1 MDKDELELW
10 IDQIQLACK
19 ITEREKDIRKIALA
33 KSAGDVTV
41 CLNSIDPNAT
51 WSLHKA
57 ELRRCFGDNKTRVH
71 SATQLNTFRM
81 QKDTESLRVYIGL
94 FADKHYKATN
104 RLASQDFELPT
115 KVNFL
120 GKLTNAQIR
129 NKVTQSKEFQDF
141 DKFSLQDCFRAAL
154 EQEGI
159 GMVSEAVNMTA
170 TTTPKIM
177 AIYQEQHET
186 ECGHQH
192 QINEVTSADDN
203 GRARNNNC
211 WKCGDT
217 GHFARECP
225 RNTPEGNQPKPN
237 PVAANAEINIPWTL
251 PIRQNLMTDMMK
263 RAINSEVGRRTAQAK
278 YKRLKNKVQQITTAS
293 STPTTSK
300 QKFAKTTNSTNKH
313 TTSARPVTVAS
324 KANTKTTKAT
334 TTVAPSVPKMVVRTE
349 PVTTTTGKNSKATTS
364 YTGPITRAK
373 AKKQAQV
380 QLLETIPENL
390 LSESDDDEYN
400 LLDDLQTALA
410 DDDSDDE
417 EVDDE
422 LPNSDE
428 EIEEK

>member
-1 MDKDELELW
+1 M
-10 IDQIQLACK
+10 I
-19 ITEREKDIRKIALA
+19 
-33 KSAGDVTV
+33 
-41 CLNSIDPNAT
+41 NS
-51 WSLHKA
+51 
-57 ELRRCFGDNKTRVH
+57 
-71 SATQLNTFRM
+71 
-81 QKDTESLRVYIGL
+81 
-94 FADKHYKATN
+94 HYKT
-104 RLASQDFELPT
+104 
-115 KVNFL
+115 
-120 GKLTNAQIR
+120 
-129 NKVTQSKEFQDF
+129 
-141 DKFSLQDCFRAAL
+141 FRAAL
-154 EQEGI
+154 EQKGI

-170 TTTPKIM
+170 TPTPKIM
-177 AIYQEQHET
+177 AIYQKQHEA

-192 QINEVTSADDN
+192 QINEVASADDN

-225 RNTPEGNQPKPN
+225 HNTPEGNQPKPN
-237 PVAANAEINIPWTL
+237 PVPANAEINIPWTL
-251 PIRQNLMTDMMK
+251 PTRQNLMTDMMK
-263 RAINSEVGRRTAQAK
+263 RAINSEVGKRTTQAK
-278 YKRLKNKVQQITTAS
+278 YKRLKNKVQQINTAS
-293 STPTTSK
+293 STPTTTK
-300 QKFAKTTNSTNKH
+300 QKFTKTTSSTNIH
-313 TTSARPVTVAS
+313 TTGARPVAVVS

-364 YTGPITRAK
+364 YTGPITRTK

-380 QLLETIPENL
+380 QLLETITENL

-417 EVDDE
+417 EVDDK